1 MYSDNQ
7 IQLAEQEIKKGLK
20 LKAVNRLKNV
30 INFSPDEMGART
42 MLAQLYYEAGFYDAA
57 GLYWMLTEPTEDH
70 VKECVAIYKASVNY
84 SPIQILKDIKYRGDK
99 SELPQY
105 ALQTLNALEEERFK
119 KNQSSKKYNQR
130 LVQETNADSGWIGM
144 AIVLLVV
151 LIFLFGFINGIRG
164 LWNILFN

>member
-20 LKAVNRLKNV
+20 QKAVNRLKNV

-42 MLAQLYYEAGFYDAA
+42 MFAQLCYEAGFYDAA

-70 VKECVAIYKASVNY
+70 IKECVAIYKSSVNY

-99 SELPQY
+99 SGLPQY
-105 ALQTLNALEEERFK
+105 ALQP
-119 KNQSSKKYNQR
+119 
-130 LVQETNADSGWIGM
+130 
-144 AIVLLVV
+144 
-151 LIFLFGFINGIRG
+151 
-164 LWNILFN
+164 